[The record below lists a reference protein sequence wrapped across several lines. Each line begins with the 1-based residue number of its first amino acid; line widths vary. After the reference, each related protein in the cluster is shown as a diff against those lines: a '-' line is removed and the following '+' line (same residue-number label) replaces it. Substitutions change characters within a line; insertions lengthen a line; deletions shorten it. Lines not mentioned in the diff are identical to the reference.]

1 MFNTSKILYFGDVQT
16 HTDDAV
22 MTLQGEVSLNYCW
35 CSLFREG
42 PENGFTERGWSLLVE
57 AVEQRNSTEGMSQ
70 LELVGKPIVKSE
82 EESNESDE
90 GSGES
95 EEESNEPDSKQ

>member
-1 MFNTSKILYFGDVQT
+1 MFSTSKILCFGDVQT

-22 MTLQGEVSLNYCW
+22 MTLQGEISLNYCW
-35 CSLFREG
+35 CSLFREDY
-42 PENGFTERGWSLLVE
+42 ENEFTDGGWSQLVE

-70 LELVGKPIVKSE
+70 LKLVGGPTVYSE

>member
-1 MFNTSKILYFGDVQT
+1 MQT

-35 CSLFREG
+35 CSLFRESYS
-42 PENGFTERGWSLLVE
+42 NKVTERGWSQLVE

-70 LELVGKPIVKSE
+70 LELVGEPTV
-82 EESNESDE
+82 
-90 GSGES
+90 ES
-95 EEESNEPDSKQ
+95 EEKSNEPDS

>member
-1 MFNTSKILYFGDVQT
+1 MQT

-22 MTLQGEVSLNYCW
+22 MMSQGEVSLNYCW
-35 CSLFREG
+35 CSLFREDYD
-42 PENGFTERGWSLLVE
+42 NNFTEGGWSQLVE

-70 LELVGKPIVKSE
+70 LKLVGEPTVI
-82 EESNESDE
+82 
-90 GSGES
+90 S